1 MKKTFY
7 FLLII
12 GVIISSCE
20 SDSEIEKP
28 QFELATPSEFTELEY
43 EIYSLILNEEF
54 SDSNIVINQQ
64 TRIITDVSI
73 LDNGRFELDDSLIQ
87 SYLESSSNEF
97 FLDDK
102 FNYKGGEINMIS
114 SAENEYFFDS
124 EGENWEEKAN
134 EFDEYFPNS
143 RGVIQFSR
151 IGFNNDFTEALVQ
164 FSRMDYLSG
173 DFIIYYLNKNGENW
187 ELNEFVYIITCSA

>member
-43 EIYSLILNEEF
+43 ELYSLILNEEF

-64 TRIITDVSI
+64 TPIITDVSI

-134 EFDEYFPNS
+134 EFDEYFPN
-143 RGVIQFSR
+143 
-151 IGFNNDFTEALVQ
+151 L
-164 FSRMDYLSG
+164 
-173 DFIIYYLNKNGENW
+173 
-187 ELNEFVYIITCSA
+187 